1 MCKLCVVSLLLKR
14 KGIIKNL
21 VVSDDSSK
29 YVFFSYSFSVVV
41 IIFLAIGYTDY
52 FLRKI
57 YSDEESLEQMSCLAV
72 DQYVK

>member
-1 MCKLCVVSLLLKR
+1 MILAR
-14 KGIIKNL
+14 MF
-21 VVSDDSSK
+21 
-29 YVFFSYSFSVVV
+29 FFSYSFSVVV